1 MAEVECGGYRLRI
14 VMREI
19 ESSQS
24 QTDNIQE
31 PSVRVGAGH
40 ISPATL
46 RLRAFVIGIL
56 LIPIDN
62 YWVFLMDRLGKGP
75 GVTMISLFANA
86 IFALALLLLVNQ
98 VIRRIAPKQAFSQM
112 EMLVIYT
119 MICIGTAF
127 TAQDWMANLIQ
138 MIGHP
143 FYFAKP
149 ENKWAETICPFIPR
163 PGLVTIK
170 DMTVLDGFYKGNTSL
185 YLKQY
190 LVAWFPPVIIW
201 SLFVTVLLYVMMCIN
216 TMVRKQWVER
226 ERLTFPIAQLPIAMT
241 EPDSS
246 FWKNR
251 LLWIGF
257 AVAGAYTLINGLHFL
272 YPSIPL
278 IYDNF
283 GPTSDMR
290 NFMVT
295 KPWTGIDRLPV
306 RFHPFV
312 TGLGYLLPTDLLF
325 SCWFFYFIWKAQ
337 MVITTA
343 MAWDAI
349 PNFPFINQQSFGG
362 YTAILVG
369 MLWTG
374 RSYFKQVW
382 LRIIGKPSELD
393 DSDEAMSYRTAAI
406 GGLLGTI
413 ALSAFFSWMGLNFV
427 IAFVGFLIYW
437 AISTAIARIRA
448 ELGPPV
454 HDMHQCGPGTLIT
467 QFMGTKHTGLMD
479 ARGLSALAYFWWF
492 NRAYRQHP
500 IAFEIEGMKMAST
513 VRASQKKVLYAVII
527 AAFVGSVAAFW
538 AYLHFAYQMGYTN
551 KIFGGTFRGDD
562 IFGKQ
567 LYNWIANPT
576 GPNAPANFAVI
587 FGFVFCLLLGAIRL
601 RWFGFPLHPIGYAI
615 SGTWSMNYV
624 WLPLL
629 IAWILKIIVLKVGGL
644 KLFKSALP
652 FFLGLILGEVI
663 VGCLW
668 SLVGIAFNIPT
679 YSFW

>member
-1 MAEVECGGYRLRI
+1 
-14 VMREI
+14 MRETESDLQTAEI
-19 ESSQS
+19 EP
-24 QTDNIQE
+24 TPTAPTARGGIL
-31 PSVRVGAGH
+31 PS
-40 ISPATL
+40 TF
-46 RLRAFVIGIL
+46 RLRAFIVGVL

-62 YWVFLMDRLGKGP
+62 YWVFEMDRLGRGP

-86 IFALALLLLVNQ
+86 IFILALMLLVNQ
-98 VIRRIAPKQAFSQM
+98 LIRKLAPRQVFSQM

-143 FYFAKP
+143 YYFAKP
-149 ENKWAETICPFIPR
+149 ENQWGTYIVPFIPK

-170 DMTVLDGFYKGNTSL
+170 DMFVLDGFYKGDSSYGL
-185 YLKQY
+185 YRWAY
-190 LVAWFPPVIIW
+190 LTAWFKPVMIW

-216 TMVRKQWVER
+216 VMVRKQWMER

-241 EPDSS
+241 EPESS

-257 AVAGAYTLINGLHFL
+257 SIAAAYTIINGLHFL
-272 YPSIPL
+272 YPSVPL

-283 GPTSDMR
+283 GPSSDLR

-312 TGLGYLLPTDLLF
+312 TGLGFLLPTDLLF
-325 SCWFFYFIWKAQ
+325 SCWFFYFVWKAQ
-337 MVITTA
+337 MVLTTA

-349 PNFPFINQQSFGG
+349 PNFPFINQQSYGG
-362 YTAILVG
+362 YMAVLAG
-369 MLWTG
+369 LLWTG

-393 DSDEAMSYRTAAI
+393 DSAEAMSYRSAAI
-406 GGLLGTI
+406 GIVLGTI
-413 ALSAFFSWMGLNFV
+413 ALAGFFNWLGLNFA
-427 IAFVGFLIYW
+427 IAFIGFLIYW
-437 AISTAIARIRA
+437 GISVAVARIRA

-454 HDMHQCGPGTLIT
+454 HDMHGASPSILIT
-467 QFMGTKHTGLMD
+467 QFMGTKHTGIMD
-479 ARGLSALAYFWWF
+479 ARGLAALSYFWWF

-500 IAFEIEGMKMAST
+500 IAFELEGMRMANT
-513 VRASQKKVLYAVII
+513 VRASQKRLLVAVII

-551 KIFGGTFRGDD
+551 KIAGGTFRGDD

-576 GPNAPANFAVI
+576 GPNMQANLAVL
-587 FGFVFCLLLGAIRL
+587 FGFVFCLILGALRL
-601 RWFGFPLHPIGYAI
+601 RWFGFPFHPIGYAI
-615 SGTWSMNYV
+615 SGTWSMNFV

-629 IAWILKIIVLKVGGL
+629 IAWIIKMIILRMGGL
-644 KLFKSALP
+644 KLFKSAVP
-652 FFLGLILGEVI
+652 FFLGLILGEMI

-668 SLVGIAFNIPT
+668 SLVGIAFGIPT